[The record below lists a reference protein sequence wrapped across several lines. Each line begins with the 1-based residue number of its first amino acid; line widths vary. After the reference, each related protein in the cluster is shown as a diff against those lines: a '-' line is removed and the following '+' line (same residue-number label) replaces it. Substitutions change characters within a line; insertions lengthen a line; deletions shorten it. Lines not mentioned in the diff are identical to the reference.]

1 MNGIPIY
8 ADHKLPD
15 EVIQDRPA
23 AAAVSDIDGS
33 WYALVLRWRLVVA
46 ELLARGINLHDAAVL
61 DGPWL
66 AVRSAIFDLLDSPTR
81 LREILKRR

>member
-1 MNGIPIY
+1 MNGVPIY

-15 EVIQDRPA
+15 FVVQAPVTRA
-23 AAAVSDIDGS
+23 APDIDGS
-33 WYALVLRWRLVVA
+33 WLALVSRWRLVVA
-46 ELLARGINLHDAAVL
+46 ELMGRGVNLHDPAVL